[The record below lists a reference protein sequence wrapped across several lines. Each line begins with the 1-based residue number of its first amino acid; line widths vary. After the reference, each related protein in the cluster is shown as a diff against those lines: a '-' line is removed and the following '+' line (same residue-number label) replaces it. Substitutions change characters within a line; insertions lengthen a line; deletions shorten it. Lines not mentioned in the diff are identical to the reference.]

1 MDAAGQ
7 RLALLHLHQR
17 AAALDARERIAAAA
31 TAAAGPDC
39 VVLATCHRVEL
50 YLVPPDGGD
59 PRAFVGE
66 RTGLSPEDLASLELR
81 EGSAAVA
88 HLFGMTCGLDS
99 AVRGEAQIAGQ
110 VRAAYDA
117 ARAQGP
123 VHPLLARV
131 LERALAVARDVR
143 ATLPSGGER
152 RSVGSLAVDEALAH
166 LGDPARATVL
176 VVGAG
181 EIGKLAARALGT
193 RIGTLLVANRD
204 PERAASIA
212 AACGGR
218 TVPFDALGPAI
229 GAADAII
236 SAADTRGA
244 VLTADALSARAARR
258 PLVLVDLAVPRSVAE
273 DARTL
278 PGLVYRSVDD
288 LAETGDLPAERLE
301 AIAIRCDDA
310 ARAFAA
316 ERRERDAARTIG
328 ELREQAERLRAA
340 QLERALARLGHLP
353 ERDRRVVEA
362 LASGLTNAL
371 LHQPTL
377 ALKAD
382 PDRERVARE
391 LFGLSGTAVRPR

>member
-1 MDAAGQ
+1 MVPAGP
-7 RLALLHLHQR
+7 RLVLLHLHQR
-17 AAALDARERIAAAA
+17 TAALDARERIAAAA
-31 TAAAGPDC
+31 TAAAGSDC

-50 YLVPPDGGD
+50 YLVLPADDD
-59 PRAFVGE
+59 PQALIGA
-66 RTGLSPEDLASLELR
+66 RTGLQPDDLASLELR

-110 VRAAYDA
+110 VRATYDA

-152 RSVGSLAVDEALAH
+152 RSVGSLAVDEALRH
-166 LGDPARATVL
+166 LDDPARATVL

-193 RIGTLLVANRD
+193 RIGTLLIANRD
-204 PERAASIA
+204 PERAAAIA
-212 AACGGR
+212 AGCGGR
-218 TVPFDALGPAI
+218 TIPFDALGPAI
-229 GAADAII
+229 AAADAII

-244 VLTADALSARAARR
+244 VLTADALRDRAVQR
-258 PLVLVDLAVPRSVAE
+258 PLVVVDLAVPRSVAE
-273 DARTL
+273 NARTL
-278 PGLVYRSVDD
+278 PGLVYRDVDD

-301 AIAIRCDDA
+301 AIALRCEDA
-310 ARAFAA
+310 ARTFAA
-316 ERRERDAARTIG
+316 ELRERDAAQTIG

-391 LFGLSGTAVRPR
+391 LFGLPGTAVRPR

>member
-1 MDAAGQ
+1 MDPAGH
-7 RLALLHLHQR
+7 RLVLLHLHQR

-31 TAAAGPDC
+31 AAAGGPDC
-39 VVLATCHRVEL
+39 LVLATCHRVEL
-50 YLVPPDGGD
+50 YLTLAPDGD
-59 PRAFVGE
+59 PHVTVGE
-66 RTGLSPEDLASLELR
+66 RTGLAPGDLASLEMR
-81 EGSAAVA
+81 EGDAAVG
-88 HLFGMTCGLDS
+88 HLFRMTCGLDS

-117 ARAQGP
+117 ARAQGA
-123 VHPLLARV
+123 VHPLLAR
-131 LERALAVARDVR
+131 LFECALAVARDVR
-143 ATLPSGGER
+143 ATLPAGTER
-152 RSVGSLAVDEALAH
+152 RSVGSLAVDEALRH
-166 LGDPARATVL
+166 LDDPGRATVL

-193 RIGTLLVANRD
+193 RIGTLLIANRD
-204 PERAASIA
+204 PERAAAIA

-218 TVPFDALGPAI
+218 TIPFDALGSAI
-229 GAADAII
+229 SASDAII

-244 VLTADALSARAARR
+244 VLTAAALRDRASLR
-258 PLVLVDLAVPRSVAE
+258 PLVVVDLAVPRSVAE

-278 PGLVYRSVDD
+278 PGLCYRDVDD
-288 LAETGDLPAERLE
+288 LAAALDTDPARLE
-301 AIAIRCDDA
+301 AIALRCDDA

-316 ERRERDAARTIG
+316 HTRERDAARTIG
-328 ELREQAERLRAA
+328 DLREQAERVRAT

-382 PDRERVARE
+382 PDREGAARE
-391 LFGLSGTAVRPR
+391 LFGLAPPGRRS

>member
-1 MDAAGQ
+1 MDPAGHG
-7 RLALLHLHQR
+7 LALLHLHQR
-17 AAALDARERIAAAA
+17 AAPLNARERIAAAA
-31 TAAAGPDC
+31 VAASGPDC
-39 VVLATCHRVEL
+39 IVLATCHRVEL
-50 YLVPPDGGD
+50 YLALPSEDD
-59 PRAFVGE
+59 PHGVVGE
-66 RTGLSPEDLASLELR
+66 RTGLAPDDVASLDLR
-81 EGSAAVA
+81 EGDAAVT

-117 ARAQGP
+117 ARAHGR
-123 VHPLLARV
+123 VHPLLGR
-131 LERALAVARDVR
+131 LFEGALAVARDIR
-143 ATLPSGGER
+143 ATLPATAER
-152 RSVGSLAVDEALAH
+152 RSVGSLAVDEALRH
-166 LGDPARATVL
+166 LDDPARATVL

-193 RIGTLLVANRD
+193 RIGTLLITNRD
-204 PERAASIA
+204 PERAAAIA

-218 TVPFDALGPAI
+218 TIPFGALGPAI
-229 GAADAII
+229 AASDAII

-244 VLTADALSARAARR
+244 VLTAAALRDRASLR
-258 PLVLVDLAVPRSVAE
+258 PLLVVDLAVPRSVAE

-278 PGLVYRSVDD
+278 PGLRYRDVDD
-288 LAETGDLPAERLE
+288 LAASLDTDPERLE
-301 AIAIRCDDA
+301 AIAFRCGQA

-316 ERRERDAARTIG
+316 NTRERDAARTIG
-328 ELREQAERLRAA
+328 DLREQAERVRAT
-340 QLERALARLGHLP
+340 QLDRALARLGHLP

-382 PDRERVARE
+382 PDREGAARE
-391 LFGLSGTAVRPR
+391 LFGLSPTRRPS

>member
-1 MDAAGQ
+1 MDPAGD
-7 RLALLHLHQR
+7 RFALLHLHQR

-31 TAAAGPDC
+31 AAAAGPDC

-50 YLVPPDGGD
+50 YLAVPTDAD
-59 PRAFVGE
+59 PRAIVAA
-66 RTGLSPEDLASLELR
+66 RTGLDPDDLGALELR
-81 EGSAAVA
+81 LDEPAVA

-123 VHPLLARV
+123 VHPLLARA

-143 ATLPSGGER
+143 ATLPSGER
-152 RSVGSLAVDEALAH
+152 RSVGSLAVDEALRQ
-166 LGDPARATVL
+166 LDDPAGATVL

-193 RIGTLLVANRD
+193 RIGTLLIANRD

-212 AACGGR
+212 AICAGR
-218 TVPFDALGPAI
+218 TVPFEALGPAI

-244 VLTADALSARAARR
+244 VLTAAALRARAAER
-258 PLVLVDLAVPRSVAE
+258 PLVVVDLAVPRSVAE
-273 DARTL
+273 EARTL
-278 PGLVYRSVDD
+278 PGLIYRDVDD
-288 LAETGDLPAERLE
+288 LATTADLPAERLE
-301 AIAIRCDDA
+301 AITLRCAQA
-310 ARAFAA
+310 ADAFAA
-316 ERRERDAARTIG
+316 ERRERSAAQTIG
-328 ELREQAERLRAA
+328 DLREQAEQLRAA

-362 LASGLTNAL
+362 LASGLVNAL

-382 PDRERVARE
+382 PDRERAARE